1 MTSIDLQDSV
11 VTLGILRT
19 LIDCTFFDR
28 RQTQRVVWREL
39 ICRDTTFS
47 TAWNKII
54 YI

>member
-28 RQTQRVVWREL
+28 RQTQRVDLQGSVAGINL
-39 ICRDTTFS
+39 QGYNLF
-47 TAWNKII
+47 
-54 YI
+54 